1 MRLFIAEKPS
11 LGRAIAEG
19 LGNAQKQGNY
29 IVCGQDTVTWCFGH
43 LLELVEPDDYDPA
56 WKQWRR
62 DNLPIIPSSFKLKP
76 REKAADQLAVIGKL
90 LRQATSVVNAGDP
103 DREGQLLIDEVLEH
117 FGYRGPAERIW
128 LASLDPRSVAKALAS
143 LADNARYA
151 PLRDAARGRS
161 QADWLVGL
169 NATRAMTVLGR
180 EAGRQGVLSLGRVQ
194 TPTLNL
200 VVTRDRE
207 IAAFKPID
215 YFVLQCSM
223 QHPAG
228 PFAATF
234 QPSDTQA
241 GLDSDGRLV
250 DATVANSIASSARG
264 ATATV
269 ASVTREKKLKAAPL
283 PHCLSSLQKAAS
295 SRWGMTAQQVLDTA
309 QKLYEQKLTTY
320 PRSDCRYLPVEQLE
334 DAGRILKALA
344 TVPDLEQTASGAN
357 ATLKSA
363 VWDTAKV
370 TAHHAIIPTGEIPGN
385 LPAPERNLYM
395 MIATAYCLQFYPPLR
410 YESQKIRVDVAGT
423 VWEARGRLILDPG
436 WTQAHGDEEG
446 EEESKADQ
454 SLPAVAQGDAVTCA
468 DVELLKKKTTPP
480 PRFTEGSLIEAM
492 ASIHRFVSD
501 ASAKATL
508 KENEGI
514 GTEATR
520 AKILEAL
527 KFRGYLKP
535 NGKALVSTA
544 IAGQV
549 IDLTPPLLKDPV
561 TTALWE
567 SRLEAIAQGKATLE
581 DFMAGQVRAVP
592 ELVDALLGSGGAG
605 IRVEGPVHPC
615 PSCGKPLQKR
625 TGDKGLYWACMR
637 KDEHD
642 DGKPVFLP
650 DDRGRPGQRK
660 AAPEPSEY
668 NCPQC
673 GKPLIRR
680 KGISAKS
687 KKPYDFFGCSDR
699 ACNQTFDAKGGKPDF
714 RGK

>member
-19 LGNAQKQGNY
+19 LGGGQKQSAY

-43 LLELVEPDDYDPA
+43 MLELAAPDDYDPE

-62 DNLPIIPSSFKLKP
+62 EILPMLPPSFRLKP
-76 REKAADQLAVIGKL
+76 REGAVEQLAVIGKL

-103 DREGQLLIDEVLEH
+103 DREGQLLVDEVLEH

-128 LASLDPRSVAKALAS
+128 LASLDPRSVAKALAN
-143 LADNARYA
+143 LADNTAYA
-151 PLRDAARGRS
+151 PLRDAARARS

-169 NATRAMTVLGR
+169 NATRAMTILGR
-180 EAGRQGVLSLGRVQ
+180 EAGRDGVLSLGRVQ

-215 YFVLQCSM
+215 YCVLQAHVE
-223 QHPAG
+223 HPQG
-228 PFAATF
+228 SFIATF
-234 QPSDTQA
+234 QPGETQA

-250 DATVANSIASSARG
+250 DTAIANSIASSVRG
-264 ATATV
+264 ATSTV
-269 ASVTREKKLKAAPL
+269 GSVTREKKQKAPPL

-334 DAGRILKALA
+334 DAGRILDALA
-344 TVPDLEQTASGAN
+344 TVPELEQTASGAN
-357 ATLKSA
+357 VKLKSA
-363 VWDTAKV
+363 VWDTSKV
-370 TAHHAIIPTGEIPGN
+370 TAHHAIIPTGEAPGN
-385 LPAPERNLYM
+385 LSGAERNLYM

-410 YESQKIRVDVAGT
+410 YESQKIRVEMADT

-436 WTQAHGDEEG
+436 WTRAHGDEDG
-446 EEESKADQ
+446 EEEKVDQ
-454 SLPAVAQGDAVTCA
+454 SLPAVTQGDNAHCAAV
-468 DVELLKKKTTPP
+468 DLLKKKTTAPA
-480 PRFTEGSLIEAM
+480 RFTEGSLIEAM
-492 ASIHRFVSD
+492 ANIHRFVAD

-527 KFRGYLKP
+527 KYRGYLKP
-535 NGKALVSTA
+535 NGKAIVSTG

-549 IDLTPPLLKDPV
+549 MDLTPPAIKDPI

-567 SRLEAIAQGKATLE
+567 SKLEEIAKGKFTLEA
-581 DFMAGQVRAVP
+581 FMSEQIRAVP
-592 ELVDALLGSGGAG
+592 ELVTALLGSEGSG
-605 IRVEGPVHPC
+605 IRAEGPVHPC
-615 PSCGKPLQKR
+615 PKCGKPLKKR
-625 TGDKGLYWACMR
+625 TGDKGPYWACMR

-642 DGKPVFLP
+642 DEKPVFLP

-668 NCPQC
+668 VCPKC
-673 GKPLIRR
+673 GKSLIRR

-699 ACNQTFDAKGGKPDF
+699 ACNQTFDTKGGKPDF
-714 RGK
+714 GGK